1 MLRVSD
7 LMTHSVVTL
16 LPEMTLAQAA
26 ATLSTIGVTGAPVCD
41 EEGRLIGVFSQSD
54 VVKLDESIVEGARV
68 ADTMTRAV
76 HTVRAS
82 DPLQAA
88 LGSMATHGVHRLP
101 VLDDEGHLAGII
113 TPMDVVRAIASGRMQ
128 VPALDR

>member
-41 EEGRLIGVFSQSD
+41 EEGRIVGVFSQSD
-54 VVKLDESIVEGARV
+54 VARLDGSIAAGATV
-68 ADTMTRAV
+68 GDTMTRTV
-76 HTVRAS
+76 LTVRAS

-101 VLDDEGHLAGII
+101 VLDDDGHLAGII
-113 TPMDVVRAIASGRMQ
+113 TPMDVVRAIAGGRIQ
-128 VPALDR
+128 VPALDQ

>member
-7 LMTHSVVTL
+7 VMTHSVVTL

-41 EEGRLIGVFSQSD
+41 QEGRLIGVFSQSD
-54 VVKLDESIVEGARV
+54 VVKLDGPIAAEAKV
-68 ADTMTRAV
+68 ADSMTRAV

-88 LGSMATHGVHRLP
+88 LGSMAAHGVHRLP
-101 VLDDEGHLAGII
+101 VLDEDGHIAGII
-113 TPMDVVRAIASGRMQ
+113 TPMDLVRAIASGRIQ
-128 VPALDR
+128 VPALAG